1 MNLKSRRHQRCPQ
14 WFRGRDRRLLSKRRE
29 LLGLIGQYRKLVL
42 YLLSR
47 KLDELRRRLYARDP
61 LGKVEG
67 GLGVGVS
74 NLKQLV
80 IVILHPFNCR
90 RIAMLHNVGR
100 LPGGRAHFLKN
111 FPWIVRL
118 LFRPFR
124 VTVPVRLSLIS
135 PWDLFPSEISS
146 VAALS
151 WRSHLDAIGTSRG
164 S

>member
-14 WFRGRDRRLLSKRRE
+14 RLRSRERHLLGKRRE
-29 LLGLIGQYRKLVL
+29 LLGLLGQCRKL
-42 YLLSR
+42 LLCMLGR
-47 KLDELRRRLYARDP
+47 KFDELRRRLYARHP

-80 IVILHPFNCR
+80 IVILHPFKCR

-100 LPGGRAHFLKN
+100 LPGGRAHFVKTSLDCATPFSAISRNCSGASVFDFALGFVSIRN
-111 FPWIVRL
+111 FLCCCPQLAEPSR
-118 LFRPFR
+118 RH
-124 VTVPVRLSLIS
+124 
-135 PWDLFPSEISS
+135 WDL
-146 VAALS
+146 L
-151 WRSHLDAIGTSRG
+151 G